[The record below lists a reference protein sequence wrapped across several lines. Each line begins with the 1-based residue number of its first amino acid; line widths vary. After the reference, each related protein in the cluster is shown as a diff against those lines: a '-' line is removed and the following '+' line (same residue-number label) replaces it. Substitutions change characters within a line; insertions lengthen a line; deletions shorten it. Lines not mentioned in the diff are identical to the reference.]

1 MSPAA
6 LELAALASAALAP
19 RVLVFAALAALTLT
33 ACRQD
38 MHDQPRYEPLEAN
51 PFFADQRASRPQVAG
66 TVARGQLHE
75 DEQLYLGTVN
85 GEPAETFPFAV
96 TREVIERGRQRFEIF
111 CTPCHGRLGNG
122 QGMVTQRG
130 FRHPPTYHSQ
140 QLREAPVGHFFDVIS
155 NGFGAMYSFNDRIP
169 PQDRWAIVAYI
180 RTLQFSQAARAA
192 ELPPAMRQ
200 EFEQA
205 VSP

>member
-1 MSPAA
+1 LRAEPKTIARRRSA
-6 LELAALASAALAP
+6 LLL
-19 RVLVFAALAALTLT
+19 AALAALTLG

-75 DEQLYLGTVN
+75 DEHLYRGVVN
-85 GEPAETFPFAV
+85 GEPAETFPFPV
-96 TREVIERGRQRFEIF
+96 TRQVIERGRQRFEIF

-130 FRHPPTYHSQ
+130 FRHPPTYHSE

-169 PQDRWAIVAYI
+169 AEDRWAIVAYI

-200 EFEQA
+200 ELEQA
-205 VSP
+205 VSQ

>member
-1 MSPAA
+1 
-6 LELAALASAALAP
+6 
-19 RVLVFAALAALTLT
+19 
-33 ACRQD
+33 

>member
-1 MSPAA
+1 LRAEFKTIARKRSA
-6 LELAALASAALAP
+6 LLIALAALALG
-19 RVLVFAALAALTLT
+19 

-38 MHDQPRYEPLEAN
+38 MHDQPRYEALEAN

-75 DEQLYLGTVN
+75 DEHLYLGTLN
-85 GEPAETFPFAV
+85 GEPVDTFPFAV
-96 TREVIERGRQRFEIF
+96 TREVIHRGRQRFEIF

-169 PQDRWAIVAYI
+169 PEDRWAIVAYI

-200 EFEQA
+200 ELEQA
-205 VSP
+205 VSQ

>member
-1 MSPAA
+1 MGGRRRIRA
-6 LELAALASAALAP
+6 LLA
-19 RVLVFAALAALTLT
+19 VVGLTLLG
-33 ACRQD
+33 CRQD

-51 PFFADQRASRPQVAG
+51 PFFADRRASRPQVSG

-75 DEQLYLGTVN
+75 DEHFYLGVIN
-85 GEPAETFPFAV
+85 GEPVETFPFAV

-130 FRHPPTYHSQ
+130 FRHPPTYHSE
-140 QLREAPVGHFFDVIS
+140 QLREAPVGHFFDVIT

-180 RTLQFSQAARAA
+180 RTLQFSQAAGVD
-192 ELPPAMRQ
+192 ELPPAVRQ

-205 VSP
+205 VSQ